1 MSRSDSLANK
11 RRVLH
16 VLTSEAWGG
25 LEYYAC
31 TLAVAL
37 HKAGV
42 ESYFACNPESR
53 VGEFVQAHGLRYLP
67 LYHRRLPHPSDVVR
81 LRRFVAGNQIGVVH
95 SHYHSDVWLA
105 SIALRWKASLR
116 TVRFFHSFYMGMIP
130 KRDFLHAWIYR
141 RVDGFF
147 VSSRKFLD
155 EVEECIPAAASKAYV
170 LPYGRDLS
178 QFQHDFSRRA
188 AVRKS
193 LNVDKDTLLVGV
205 MARIDPG
212 KGIREFVES
221 YLLLPDDVREHTVYL
236 VMGEPTIKRSGLGRV
251 VYEPACEVYSEEIHK
266 FVKLHRLEG
275 RVRFIGFQRDYIPFL
290 DAMDVFVLP
299 SHAETYSL
307 SALDAMA
314 MNLPVVGTNSGGTP
328 EQIKDGVNGFLIE
341 PKNAAAIAAAIQR
354 YYLDP
359 KLRKEHGIN
368 GRRFVESNH
377 DLRQTISRMLSFYG
391 LPEVTS

>member
-1 MSRSDSLANK
+1 MNK
-11 RRVLH
+11 HRVLH

-42 ESYFACNPESR
+42 ESYFACNPQSR
-53 VGEFVQAHGLRYLP
+53 VGEFIQAHGLPCLP
-67 LYHRRLPHPSDVVR
+67 LYRRKFPHPFDVMQ
-81 LRRFVAGNQIGVVH
+81 LCRFIARNQISVVH
-95 SHYHSDVWLA
+95 SHYHSDVWMV
-105 SIALRWKASLR
+105 SIALRCKALLR
-116 TVRFFHSFYMGMIP
+116 SVRFFHSFYMGIIP
-130 KRDFLHAWIYR
+130 KRDFLHAWVYR

-147 VSSRKFLD
+147 VSSRKFLE
-155 EVEECIPAAASKAYV
+155 EVKACIPAAADKVFV

-178 QFQHDFSRRA
+178 QFQRDFSRRA

-193 LNVDKDTLLVGV
+193 LNIDKDTLLVGV

-236 VMGEPTIKRSGLGRV
+236 VLGEPTIQRSGSGRV
-251 VYEPACEVYSEEIHK
+251 MYEPPCAVYNEEIHK
-266 FVKLHRLEG
+266 FVKLYRLEE
-275 RVRFIGFQRDYIPFL
+275 RIRFVGFQSDYIPFL

-314 MNLPVVGTNSGGTP
+314 MSLPVVGTNSGGTP

-341 PKNAAAIAAAIQR
+341 PKSAAAIAAAIQR

-359 KLRKEHGIN
+359 KLREAHGIN

-377 DLRQTISRMLSFYG
+377 DLRQTISRLLSFYG
-391 LPEVTS
+391 LSKVTT